1 MIFTS
6 KRINRRSLV
15 IYNTCLILFLYLVS
29 FLRDIVLLNLIF
41 FIFYLFIIGVTL
53 SVLVSR
59 LHDFN
64 RTGWWALLIFIPI
77 VNLILFT
84 MLFFVPGNKNKNK
97 YGEVPCKYDIFI
109 AKERERSK

>member
-1 MIFTS
+1 MIFTA
-6 KRINRRSLV
+6 KRINRRSFL
-15 IYNTCLILFLYLVS
+15 IYNTCLILYMYLVD
-29 FLRDIVLLNLIF
+29 FLMDVVWLGLIF
-41 FIFYLFIIGVTL
+41 SIFNLFLVAVSL
-53 SVLVSR
+53 SVVVSR

-77 VNLILFT
+77 VKSIFT
-84 MLFFVPGNKNKNK
+84 IMLLLVPGNKNKNK

>member
-1 MIFTS
+1 MYLVDFLMDVVWLGLIFS
-6 KRINRRSLV
+6 IFN
-15 IYNTCLILFLYLVS
+15 LFLVAVS
-29 FLRDIVLLNLIF
+29 
-41 FIFYLFIIGVTL
+41 L
-53 SVLVSR
+53 SVVVSR

-77 VNLILFT
+77 VKSIFT
-84 MLFFVPGNKNKNK
+84 IMLLLVPGNKNKNK